1 MTSGKPQ
8 FPHPKRGWVPWAVP
22 SMPETSLRQISTHN
36 CQTPKL
42 PTALKRAA
50 SFTGC
55 WWGHQGERECA
66 AEDRN
71 VASVTG
77 RPCWSSLSPLSLGP
91 SDLWAPSPAPTAP
104 KISSLAPSH
113 SALPPPPPP
122 QLADPSQPSHSS
134 AVCSQPPSAISQVLP
149 PHRDFK
155 HFAAFKSGAK
165 LALLQQLRFQYLS
178 VPRTKGTDR

>member
-1 MTSGKPQ
+1 
-8 FPHPKRGWVPWAVP
+8 
-22 SMPETSLRQISTHN
+22 MPETSLRQISTHN

-55 WWGHQGERECA
+55 GWGHQGERECA

-113 SALPPPPPP
+113 SALPPPTPPP
-122 QLADPSQPSHSS
+122 PPPACRPLSAKPQLSS
-134 AVCSQPPSAISQVLP
+134 LLSAAICHFSGPPTTQGFQTLCSLQIRCQTGSPATAPLPVLVCAQ
-149 PHRDFK
+149 D
-155 HFAAFKSGAK
+155 
-165 LALLQQLRFQYLS
+165 
-178 VPRTKGTDR
+178 KGNR